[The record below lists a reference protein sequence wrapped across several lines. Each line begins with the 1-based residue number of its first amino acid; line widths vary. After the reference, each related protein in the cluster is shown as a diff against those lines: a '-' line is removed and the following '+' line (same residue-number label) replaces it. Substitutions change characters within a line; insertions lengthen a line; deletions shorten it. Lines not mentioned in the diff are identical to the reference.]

1 MVSDGF
7 VLKQSEKAPY
17 GTQHG
22 LRQEG
27 EAEGHK
33 EGKDSWT
40 FQPKEQQMR
49 IHFVRIKSFYVV
61 RIQDRW
67 RGIAWR

>member
-1 MVSDGF
+1 MVPDGF
-7 VLKQSEKAPY
+7 VLKQSEKAPS

-33 EGKDSWT
+33 EGKGELDIPA
-40 FQPKEQQMR
+40 QGKAKEN
-49 IHFVRIKSFYVV
+49 SFC
-61 RIQDRW
+61 
-67 RGIAWR
+67 